1 MNAANAERTRAAAGE
16 TEQKRSMR
24 TPMAPIHLNIQQEME
39 LIRLI
44 EFERAKSAT
53 VEGQGRRCAFPLRPD
68 NHLQAELV
76 SLGALAVI
84 PQPAPD
90 GSNSPVVAITSAGYA
105 FFTEK
110 ARRERELR
118 RQQRRDYLLV
128 LISGAFAML
137 CTVIGFLIGR
147 MA

>member
-1 MNAANAERTRAAAGE
+1 
-16 TEQKRSMR
+16 
-24 TPMAPIHLNIQQEME
+24 MAPIYLNIQQEME

-44 EFERAKSAT
+44 EFERAKSASMPG
-53 VEGQGRRCAFPLRPD
+53 EGRRCAFPLRPE
-68 NHLQAELV
+68 NRLQTELI
-76 SLGALAVI
+76 SLGALDVVSQRVA
-84 PQPAPD
+84 D
-90 GSNSPVVAITSAGYA
+90 GSTQPVVTITDEGYT

-110 ARRERELR
+110 ARREREER

-147 MA
+147 IV

>member
-1 MNAANAERTRAAAGE
+1 M
-16 TEQKRSMR
+16 Q
-24 TPMAPIHLNIQQEME
+24 PLMAQIHLNIQQEME

-53 VEGQGRRCAFPLRPD
+53 AEGRGRRCAFPYRPD
-68 NHLQAELV
+68 NQLQGELV
-76 SLGALAVI
+76 SLGALALM
-84 PQPAPD
+84 PQTAPD
-90 GSNSPVVAITSAGYA
+90 GTTEPVVTITSAGYS

-147 MA
+147 MT

>member
-1 MNAANAERTRAAAGE
+1 
-16 TEQKRSMR
+16 
-24 TPMAPIHLNIQQEME
+24 MAQIHLNIQQEME

-44 EFERAKSAT
+44 EFERAKSTTA
-53 VEGQGRRCAFPLRPD
+53 EGQGRRCAFPFRPD
-68 NHLQAELV
+68 ERLQTELV
-76 SLGALAVI
+76 SLGALAVMT
-84 PQPAPD
+84 QTLPD
-90 GSNSPVVAITSAGYA
+90 GTANPVVVITSAGYS

-128 LISGAFAML
+128 LISGSFAML
-137 CTVIGFLIGR
+137 CTVIGFLVGR

>member
-1 MNAANAERTRAAAGE
+1 
-16 TEQKRSMR
+16 
-24 TPMAPIHLNIQQEME
+24 MAQIHLNIQQEME

-53 VEGQGRRCAFPLRPD
+53 AEGQGRRAAFPLRPD
-68 NHLQAELV
+68 NQLQAELI

-84 PQPAPD
+84 LQTAPD
-90 GSNSPVVAITSAGYA
+90 GSETPVVAITSAGYS

-147 MA
+147 MV

>member
-1 MNAANAERTRAAAGE
+1 
-16 TEQKRSMR
+16 
-24 TPMAPIHLNIQQEME
+24 MAQIHLNIQQEME

-53 VEGQGRRCAFPLRPD
+53 AEGQGRRCAFPFRPD

-84 PQPAPD
+84 PRTAPD
-90 GSNSPVVAITSAGYA
+90 GSDNPVVTITSAGYT

-110 ARRERELR
+110 ARREREVR

-147 MA
+147 MV